1 MIFDTLCLCSFLM
14 WIQKTPQTSLAH
26 LFMSVSAQQLAMT
39 HNYVIQAVNIT
50 SLSMTLWYSFIT
62 YCFHNKLATAGN
74 YNFANSNSSVMS
86 IAFYWRPMV
95 GNYKLGQYVQ
105 SCQSSIDTF
114 SSNIVPSTNYKLQ
127 IQSSKKVKCFNYW
140 SGVIKDT
147 RNCPEKVMKIIH

>member
-1 MIFDTLCLCSFLM
+1 MKLINNIIENVWVIFDTLMLCSFLM

-26 LFMSVSAQQLAMT
+26 LFVSVSAQQLAMT

-62 YCFHNKLATAGN
+62 YCFHIKVATAGN

-86 IAFYWRPMV
+86 IAFYWRPIV
-95 GNYKLGQYVQ
+95 RNYKLSQHVQ

-114 SSNIVPSTNYKLQ
+114 SPKHSSKYKLQ
-127 IQSSKKVKCFNYW
+127 ITNS
-140 SGVIKDT
+140 IK
-147 RNCPEKVMKIIH
+147 